1 MITLNSYIQEYDKG
15 LAKQEQQE
23 SQQEQ
28 ELKEIKEMTT
38 EQLESI
44 KNLYSLDLSVSEM
57 LEVSDCPIKT
67 SLTSAGDL
75 IKDWNY
81 YYDTITDM
89 TEQDWKDLQAEYN
102 E

>member
-15 LAKQEQQE
+15 LDQQEKRE

-28 ELKEIKEMTT
+28 ELRQVKEMTT

-57 LEVSDCPIKT
+57 LEVSDCPVKT

>member
-1 MITLNSYIQEYDKG
+1 MITLNSYIQDYDKG

-23 SQQEQ
+23 SKQEQ
-28 ELKEIKEMTT
+28 ELRQVKAETV

-44 KNLYSLDLSVSEM
+44 KGLYNLDLTINEM

-89 TEQDWKDLQAEYN
+89 TSQDWHDLQAEYLN
-102 E
+102 

>member
-1 MITLNSYIQEYDKG
+1 MITLNSYIRQYDKG
-15 LAKQEQQE
+15 LDQQEKRE

-28 ELKEIKEMTT
+28 ELRQIKAETV

-57 LEVSDCPIKT
+57 LEVSDCPVKT
-67 SLTSAGDL
+67 SLTSARDL
-75 IKDWNY
+75 IKDWEY

-89 TEQDWKDLQAEYN
+89 TSQDWHDLQAEYLD
-102 E
+102 

>member
-1 MITLNSYIQEYDKG
+1 MLTLNTYIRQYDKG
-15 LAKQEQQE
+15 LDQQEKRE

-28 ELKEIKEMTT
+28 ELRQVKAETV

-44 KNLYSLDLSVSEM
+44 KNLYNLDLSVSEM

-75 IKDWNY
+75 IKDWEY
-81 YYDTITDM
+81 YYQEITDM
-89 TEQDWKDLQAEYN
+89 TSQDWHDLQAEYN

>member
-57 LEVSDCPIKT
+57 LEVSDCPVQT

-75 IKDWNY
+75 IKDWEY
-81 YYDTITDM
+81 YYQEITDM
-89 TEQDWKDLQAEYN
+89 TSQDWHDLQAEYN